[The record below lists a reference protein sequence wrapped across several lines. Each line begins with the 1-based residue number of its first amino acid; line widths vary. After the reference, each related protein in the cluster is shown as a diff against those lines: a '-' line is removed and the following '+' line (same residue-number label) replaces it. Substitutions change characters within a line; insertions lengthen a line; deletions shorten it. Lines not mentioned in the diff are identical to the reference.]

1 MESLNLT
8 PAESLMIISPK
19 SNGGEMIKL
28 TLIDLL
34 LKKALRVDVSLHEPR
49 FLKRHYNA
57 IIISKGELSSQLDF
71 KLHEQ
76 LLMDLIFEHNEL
88 ELKELV
94 MILKGAINPSDY
106 KNVYVRDPLVNKG
119 YFKRQRRMIL
129 ALIPYNNY
137 ILTEDGLELK
147 SRIVKLIDEATNLEK
162 WMREDLSRA
171 KAYLSVIGSHILL
184 LDDYCLED
192 IKKFNEKLSY
202 IRSESHTSDYYDYY
216 LYTIPLGYLDYYGNI
231 KSFDFLDIPLLSNFD
246 SFDDA
251 FSDFDAEAG
260 DTGSNGGADSGG

>member
-34 LKKALRVDVSLHEPR
+34 LKKALRADISLHEPR

-57 IIISKGELSSQLDF
+57 IIISKGELLSKLNF
-71 KLHEQ
+71 KPHEQ
-76 LLMDLIFEHNEL
+76 LLIDLISEHNEL

-94 MILKGAINPSDY
+94 IILKRTIKPSDY
-106 KNVYVRDPLVNKG
+106 KNVYIRDPLVSRG
-119 YFKRQRRMIL
+119 YFERQRRMIM

-137 ILTEDGLELK
+137 MLTEKGLEIK
-147 SRIVKLIDEATNLEK
+147 SKIMKLIDEAVNLEK
-162 WMREDLSRA
+162 WMREDLPHA
-171 KAYLSVIGSHILL
+171 KAYLSVLGSHMLL
-184 LDDYCLED
+184 LDDYSLND

-202 IRSESHTSDYYDYY
+202 IKAGSYTSDYYDYY
-216 LYTIPLGYLDYYGNI
+216 LYTIPLDYLDGYGNI
-231 KSFDFLDIPLLSNFD
+231 KSFDFLDISIFDDYD

-251 FSDFDAEAG
+251 FSDFNSENASNEETKAEG
-260 DTGSNGGADSGG
+260 